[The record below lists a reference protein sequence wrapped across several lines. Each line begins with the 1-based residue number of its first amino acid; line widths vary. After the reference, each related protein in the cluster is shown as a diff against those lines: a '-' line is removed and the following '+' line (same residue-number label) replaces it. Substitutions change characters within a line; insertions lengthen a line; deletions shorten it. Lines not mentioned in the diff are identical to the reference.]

1 MLNNLIFKVEKI
13 YQSNENLIFFVKK
26 NKKTRK
32 KIKTKNTNI
41 ENLKKF
47 KNKYL
52 STKKM
57 LQKEISKNSV
67 KRVSVWGAGGFGSV
81 VHLFYDLPAKKIS
94 FYVDSDPK
102 KTKMRFLTS
111 NASIFN
117 KNYLRIRK
125 PEIIVITS
133 LYGTQILKSLKKENL
148 EVKIINLFPKT
159 KIYQI

>member
-1 MLNNLIFKVEKI
+1 MI
-13 YQSNENLIFFVKK
+13 YQL
-26 NKKTRK
+26 
-32 KIKTKNTNI
+32 
-41 ENLKKF
+41 
-47 KNKYL
+47 
-52 STKKM
+52 
-57 LQKEISKNSV
+57 
-67 KRVSVWGAGGFGSV
+67 
-81 VHLFYDLPAKKIS
+81 KKIS

-102 KTKMRFLTS
+102 KNKKMRFLTS

>member
-1 MLNNLIFKVEKI
+1 
-13 YQSNENLIFFVKK
+13 
-26 NKKTRK
+26 
-32 KIKTKNTNI
+32 
-41 ENLKKF
+41 
-47 KNKYL
+47 
-52 STKKM
+52 M

-94 FYVDSDPK
+94 FYVDLDPK

-133 LYGTQILKSLKKENL
+133 LYGTQILKSLKKREFRGKNNQFISKLKSIKFKMTLYSCNCIHKKDL
-148 EVKIINLFPKT
+148 EKYFF
-159 KIYQI
+159 